1 MTSKIVKIFAVGMI
15 SGASLIASSSISDA
29 ATLARPERP
38 KNGSAAASPP
48 TVAST
53 VAPEVSMG
61 ASSRP
66 PDGRWAPYAGGPTAN
81 LVSGSISA
89 GGCTYQQANDDPHFS
104 STAGDVSMHAWWIY
118 AGGVC
123 PSKSTVTGGLQ
134 AYFCS
139 SLFGCNWVTV
149 TTDVGSYLPGGGS
162 GRRATPRITCAGSGT
177 VGWQGWTDVDLPGI
191 NDPSAVT
198 YSTIVNLGCS
208 PP

>member
-1 MTSKIVKIFAVGMI
+1 M
-15 SGASLIASSSISDA
+15 IASSSISEA
-29 ATLARPERP
+29 SSSVRIARPTS
-38 KNGSAAASPP
+38 GSSAVSPS

-53 VAPEVSMG
+53 VATEVAMG
-61 ASSRP
+61 ASH
-66 PDGRWAPYAGGPTAN
+66 PDGHWAPYAGGPTTN

-89 GGCTYQQANDDPHFS
+89 GGCIYQQANDDPHFS
-104 STAGDVSMHAWWIY
+104 STAGDVSMHAWWIF

-139 SLFGCNWVTV
+139 SWFGCSWVIV
-149 TTDVGSYLPGGGS
+149 ATDSGSYLPGGGS
-162 GRRATPRITCAGSGT
+162 GRRATPRLTCAGSGT
-177 VGWQGWTDVDLPGI
+177 VGWRGWTDVDLPGI

-198 YSTIVNLGCS
+198 YSTVVNLGCS